1 MRKRTI
7 PLFLLVPAV
16 AWSIAGNLSDDHLT
30 AIKNKLNSIPDSMFS
45 SVKKEDLLK
54 DEVYMKL
61 ARDGWSQDE
70 IKSIFGDYLKRNKSK
85 VRGSLEYGRYAKQW
99 LPTYGYTPGGDTIYQ
114 FADTAYNENMMR
126 AVKSYARTKEGNDF
140 NGYYLSEEYSPEPR
154 LRGERQPGV
163 FRPAKPKPSSGRIHW
178 IQVHPTDPDKLM
190 VIPDGSGICRT
201 DDGGKHW
208 ELITDRIPERY
219 HRNTATHSA
228 IPVDPDDWDHL
239 FAFMSNGNPVYETMD
254 GGKTWTRVEGATHK
268 GFKRGHAFRDSEG
281 TLKFIGAVQN
291 GGNNY
296 WSSELWISENKGVT
310 WNRVQIPDSLI
321 DVRPENNVKGAWFQE
336 TAFHPKNRDL
346 IFFPTSRAI
355 YYFDNGGRPEV
366 VNGVKKYVLKKLHF
380 KVYNADS
387 TQLRCEGYNFP
398 FEATT
403 QAFLNINPNNP
414 NEMWFA
420 TGSRNVS
427 FGSYSALYRSRD
439 GGKTWITLQ
448 EPYHGIGSG
457 RIYGN
462 ECPWGWLGGFG
473 VNYADTRYL
482 YGCSMSSGYSEDGG
496 VNFREYAWGNR
507 LKSLQADG
515 NYYHVTNSRHNADNH
530 AIVSHASGRVFRASD
545 SGILMKDKNIN
556 NHEWTNIGGDM
567 GQMLFYCIRVNEFG
581 DQMMHGN
588 TQDIDVQTYREGRW
602 GNWRGYEG
610 STAFINPYSN
620 MGYYP
625 SGGGGI
631 DGLDYGSW
639 VGHDVKADV
648 CTGNWYVQ
656 QNEKLFIIED
666 FGKKSRR
673 VKIQSATGEDQN
685 VNSYVLSRNNPSND
699 GSTVWVR
706 TGGSWFRYSHDNGN
720 TFTYAYQVANLN
732 NVQTFAADP
741 NNWTKLYIV
750 AKSGS
755 DSKIYLCDMVKKT
768 ILQDLTYNLP
778 KNMTCNSLF
787 LHEGS
792 GDLYFYNSSTGIF
805 ILENGSTEW
814 KFWMKGYNAAKSGS
828 VIINYTTQE
837 MVLHD
842 YGRGIYVAD
851 LENPS
856 DRYFDDGF
864 QLKALSCNSGRLT
877 LGINTHWTIP
887 FYYNY
892 VWTVNG
898 VDVNNPYQYL
908 THSLKAGDK
917 VQLKLTLRE
926 SPDVSTLSEVYVVK
940 DSDLNGSVATRQS
953 KTADSRPKALYSDGN
968 GRVDLGYV
976 DLFLNDFSIDLWVCP
991 ESSTGVILANGQKV
1005 QTRDGRGWWL
1015 GLDNGILKFNYVPTN
1030 RFDQPTYETRAD
1042 QERTLQAGT
1051 LPLKKWSHVVL
1062 TQERNGSISIYVN
1075 GVKKVTGERILPKH
1089 SLNNALY
1096 LSLFADGYEQAPLTG
1111 TVDELKIWKYSMSEA
1126 DVRKA
1131 MNSQITSNT
1140 DALVYYN
1147 SFDADKLED
1156 NKEAFSQVA
1165 PHSRI
1170 LARTKAMLSP
1180 VAGKAETV
1188 ERGIPASGGWIG
1200 DEAVA
1205 KVSLKGAND
1214 QAFASSDLYAYSFRH
1229 NFLEDTLSN
1238 LNSKY
1243 YTVAPYAYILRDFA
1257 ATDLTQK
1264 VNIIFRKNDNMKS
1277 TEYRLYSA
1285 AADAPSSYWTE
1296 IAKLQI
1302 NSDGNYE
1309 AEGLTL
1315 QQILNNKLIIVSLD
1329 NGIEIIPDEGS
1340 NMKAGKVTVTESGY
1354 TEVPF
1359 TAYLRGGNEPEDE
1372 CRLKASSAAVR
1383 FDGPLNFVQGKAT
1396 GKIIIDSDKLDDLT
1410 SNIVSISSDDAPVV
1424 PFSFAISDQRISNYE
1439 RNAVRGNWGGF
1450 YVGDASTFSSLNSS
1464 NTMTFMTWIRIEDKS
1479 VLEKLVGLMMFRSS
1493 SGATGLH
1500 IDRGN
1505 VRCHWNEESWSW
1517 STASDLNITA
1527 SDLGRWIHI
1536 AMVARPDG
1544 MDYYLNGRKFTI
1556 ARGMSRTRIASEMM
1570 LGMTVSG
1577 EKYFK
1582 GSFDQLMVWN
1592 RSLTQDEV
1600 LHYMH
1605 HPVELGNNGLI
1616 AYANMDAKDSNGM
1629 PVELV
1634 SGKSFRTNGGTEL
1647 TVLSEIPYNPA
1658 YSVAH
1663 TSVDDKA
1670 CIHVSSN
1677 GSPVDYALN
1686 VFKDYS
1692 YNYIQNARS
1701 LELPLTKE
1709 SYSLVPLNSV
1719 AYGESDVLKLDYTS
1733 AILASGDPV
1742 RLAIRPLGSLEP
1754 YTMFYESVA
1763 DTDGHVSFE
1772 IPAQSIQGAVE
1783 VMFFSTQSVSERPI
1797 KASLSL
1803 YDKEQRPANAFVLHD
1818 EEKEIHF
1825 DVTLRSGNPSVKVP
1839 VYIKETSYAKA
1850 LTDSVDLSVKNPR
1863 VTVVLDYDQLNKLA
1877 WNPVTVN
1884 LLGVD
1889 SEPVELNVALEPK
1902 VRLSVAGTEKTLHNA
1917 SSSVPT
1923 YPVKVELVQ
1932 GILDEDVKLEVVSDV
1947 PGVVNGMAGVMFN
1960 NTNVKYS
1967 DLKFFGVE
1975 NHLDDGWN
1983 LVGNPYLASINVTKN
1998 QNYNATNIARYVY
2011 HYDNIT
2017 RNYVVSDM
2025 VTFEPEKLINPFSA
2039 YFVQAMAS
2047 DAHFELTP
2055 ISKSRA
2061 INRKVLDYD
2070 VAAEQVALTM
2080 QLCEDGQPLD
2090 ELKFMWENG
2099 ASADCVFNED
2109 ALKMWSL
2116 SEDAMQIYSYDKI
2129 KKAMAVNTLPLSSIE
2144 APLAISAG
2152 HTGKMTLKVKR
2163 KTGFTGSDRVLLVDK
2178 FKGNSIEL
2186 GDGTEYEFDVDKKGA
2201 ITSRFSIR
2209 FVKGT
2214 TGIAENTVGYPVIV
2228 RNGKCIISGLKGNA
2242 DIRIFD
2248 MAGRMVVS
2256 EHTSDAE
2263 YSVRLNTGYYLVKI
2277 KENGK
2282 EFVTKIS
2289 MK

>member
-1 MRKRTI
+1 MRKKAI
-7 PLFLLVPAV
+7 PLFLLIPAV

-45 SVKKEDLLK
+45 SVKKEDLLA

-61 ARDGWSQDE
+61 ARDGWSQNE
-70 IKSIFGDYLKRNKSK
+70 IKSIFGDYLKRNRSK

-99 LPTYGYTPGGDTIYQ
+99 LPTYGYIPGGDTIYQ

-126 AVKSYARTKEGNDF
+126 AVKSFALTKDGNDF
-140 NGYYLSEEYSPEPR
+140 NDYYLSEEYSPEPR

-228 IPVDPDDWDHL
+228 IPVDPDDWNHL

-310 WNRVQIPDSLI
+310 WSRVQIPDSLI

-387 TQLRCEGYNFP
+387 TQLRSEGYNFP

-427 FGSYSALYRSRD
+427 FGSYSALYRTRD

-673 VKIQSATGEDQN
+673 VKIQSAAGEDQN

-741 NNWTKLYIV
+741 NDWTKLYIV

-778 KNMTCNSLF
+778 KNMTCNTLF

-864 QLKALSCNSGRLT
+864 QLKVLSCHSGRLT

-940 DSDLNGSVATRQS
+940 DSDLNGSSATKQS
-953 KTADSRPKALYSDGN
+953 KAAGSRPKALYSDGN

-1015 GLDNGILKFNYVPTN
+1015 GLDNGTLKFNYVPTN
-1030 RFDQPTYETRAD
+1030 KFDQPTYETRVD

-1062 TQERNGSISIYVN
+1062 TQERSGSISIYVN

-1096 LSLFADGYEQAPLTG
+1096 LSLFADGYEQAPLAG
-1111 TVDELKIWKYSMSEA
+1111 TVDELKIWKYSMNEV

-1140 DALVYYN
+1140 DALVYYH
-1147 SFDADKLED
+1147 SFDEDKLED
-1156 NKEAFSQVA
+1156 NREAFSQVA

-1188 ERGIPASGGWIG
+1188 DHGISVSGGWIG
-1200 DEAVA
+1200 DEASA
-1205 KVSLKGAND
+1205 KVSLSGVND
-1214 QAFASSDLYAYSFRH
+1214 QVFVNSDLYAYSFRH

-1243 YTVAPYAYILRDFA
+1243 YAVAPYAYILRDFT
-1257 ATDLTQK
+1257 ATDLSQK
-1264 VNIIFRKNDNMKS
+1264 VNIIFRKNDHMNS
-1277 TEYRLYSA
+1277 AEYRLYAA
-1285 AADAPSSYWTE
+1285 AADMPSSYWAE
-1296 IAKLQI
+1296 IAKLKL
-1302 NSDGNYE
+1302 NNDGNYM

-1372 CRLKASSAAVR
+1372 CKLKASSAAVR

-1410 SNIVSISSDDAPVV
+1410 SNMVSISSDDAPVV
-1424 PFSFAISDQRISNYE
+1424 PFSFAISDQRISKDE

-1464 NTMTFMTWIRIEDKS
+1464 NTMTFMTWVRIEDKS
-1479 VLEKLVGLMMFRSS
+1479 VLERMVGLMMFRSS

-1527 SDLGRWIHI
+1527 SDLGRWMHI

-1556 ARGMSRTRIASEMM
+1556 ARSISRTRIASEMM
-1570 LGMTVSG
+1570 LGMTSSG

-1582 GSFDQLMVWN
+1582 GSFDQMMVWN

-1605 HPVELGNNGLI
+1605 HPAELGNSGLI
-1616 AYANMDAKDSNGM
+1616 AYANMDMKDSNGM
-1629 PVELV
+1629 PIELV

-1647 TVLSEIPYNPA
+1647 TVLSEFPYNPVH
-1658 YSVAH
+1658 SVSH

-1677 GSPVDYALN
+1677 GNPVDYALN
-1686 VFKDYS
+1686 VFQEYS

-1709 SYSLVPLNSV
+1709 SYSLVPLNNV
-1719 AYGESDVLKLDYTS
+1719 AYGESDILKLDYTS
-1733 AILASGDPV
+1733 TILVSGDSV

-1754 YTMFYESVA
+1754 YSMFYANAA

-1772 IPAQSIQGAVE
+1772 IPAQSIQRAVE
-1783 VMFFSTQSVSERPI
+1783 VMFFSTQSVSERPV
-1797 KASLSL
+1797 KASLFL

-1863 VTVVLDYDQLNKLA
+1863 VTVVLDYDQMNKMA

-1889 SEPVELNVALEPK
+1889 SEPVELQVAFEPK
-1902 VRLSVAGTEKTLHNA
+1902 VRLSVDGSERTLHSA
-1917 SSSVPT
+1917 SSLVPT

-1932 GILDEDVKLEVVSDV
+1932 GILDEDVKLEIVSEV

-1967 DLKFFGVE
+1967 NLDFFGVE
-1975 NHLDDGWN
+1975 NQLDDGWN
-1983 LVGNPYLASINVTKN
+1983 LIGNPYLASVNITKS

-2025 VTFEPEKLINPFSA
+2025 MTFEPEKLINPFSS
-2039 YFVQAMAS
+2039 YFIQTMAS

-2080 QLCEDGQPLD
+2080 QLCENGTPLD
-2090 ELKFMWENG
+2090 ELKYMWENG
-2099 ASADCVFNED
+2099 ASTDCVFNED

-2116 SEDAMQIYSYDKI
+2116 SQDAIQVYSYDKA
-2129 KKAMAVNTLPLSSIE
+2129 KKAMAVTTLPLSTVE

-2152 HTGKMTLKVKR
+2152 HTGKMTLKVK
-2163 KTGFTGSDRVLLVDK
+2163 KMTGFTGSDRILLVDK
-2178 FKGNSIEL
+2178 LKGRSIEL
-2186 GDGTEYEFDVDKKGA
+2186 DDDTEYEFDLDRKGVMD
-2201 ITSRFSIR
+2201 SRFSIR
-2209 FVKGT
+2209 FVRET
-2214 TGIAENTVGYPVIV
+2214 TGIAETTMGYPVTV
-2228 RNGKCIISGLKGNA
+2228 RDGECIISGLKGNA
-2242 DIRIFD
+2242 DIKIFD
-2248 MAGRMVVS
+2248 MSGRMVVT

-2263 YSVRLNTGYYLVKI
+2263 YSVRLNDGYYLVRI